1 MGAVITADHFDGN
14 DNAETFK
21 IRSSVTAVRCPDGAS
36 VVDDDGKVAARYNGP
51 CYVVEGD
58 DGDHRIVSAYVFD
71 GLYDTSKIE
80 AANDEGADDD
90 PADPTPPA
98 SPRKSTARKS
108 TAGKGR
114 R

>member
-21 IRSSVTAVRCPDGAS
+21 IRSSVKAVRCPDGAS
-36 VVDDDGKVAARYNGP
+36 VVDDDGKVAGSYNGP
-51 CYVVEGD
+51 CYVVEGE

-71 GLYDTSKIE
+71 GIYDTTRV
-80 AANDEGADDD
+80 DDQGD
-90 PADPTPPA
+90 DNNNGPTPEKTTSA
-98 SPRKSTARKS
+98 PRKSASRRKP
-108 TAGKGR
+108 R